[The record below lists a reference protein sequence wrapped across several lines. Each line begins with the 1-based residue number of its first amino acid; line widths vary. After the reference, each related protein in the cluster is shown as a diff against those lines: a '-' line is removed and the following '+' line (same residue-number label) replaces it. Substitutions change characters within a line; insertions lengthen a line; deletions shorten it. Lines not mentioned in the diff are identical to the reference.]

1 MDNTTNP
8 AHDQRPQT
16 SPDGQSAAGLTGN
29 SPAAPPLAAPAS
41 HDRPQGQAAPPVLGA
56 VPPTAAPPRP
66 PAGGWGWKVLSLV
79 LLLVLLSIAVASV
92 GRWAIGLLQLSG
104 GSTRGTSIRLD
115 EVVMD
120 DQGGRDKVAVIDIE
134 GIIFGGLL
142 GGGSSGPV
150 EMVREQLKRAESD
163 HAVKAVLLR
172 IDSPGGEVLASDEIN
187 RSLAEFQQRSGKPI
201 VASMG
206 SVAASGGY
214 YVAAP
219 CRWIVAN
226 PLTITGSIGVIM
238 RGYNYRG
245 LMNKVGVRPEVYKS
259 GRFKDMLSRDK
270 AEEDILPEE
279 REMVQSLVDTT
290 FRRFKEVV
298 VEGRQSPYRLSED
311 GGRALVDNW
320 EDYVDG
326 RVFSGRQ
333 AYDWGFVDEL
343 GNFKTALDRAKT
355 LAQIDRARIIRY
367 EQPFELGNLFRL
379 FVRTETPAIH
389 VDLGIEFPP
398 IRTGRLYFLFL
409 PGTR

>member
-1 MDNTTNP
+1 
-8 AHDQRPQT
+8 
-16 SPDGQSAAGLTGN
+16 
-29 SPAAPPLAAPAS
+29 
-41 HDRPQGQAAPPVLGA
+41 
-56 VPPTAAPPRP
+56 
-66 PAGGWGWKVLSLV
+66 VLSLV

-259 GRFKDMLSRDK
+259 GRFKDMLRGDK

-279 REMVQSLVDTT
+279 REMVDTT

-398 IRTGRLYFLFL
+398 IQTGRLYFLFL
-409 PGTR
+409 P

>member
-1 MDNTTNP
+1 M
-8 AHDQRPQT
+8 
-16 SPDGQSAAGLTGN
+16 
-29 SPAAPPLAAPAS
+29 
-41 HDRPQGQAAPPVLGA
+41 
-56 VPPTAAPPRP
+56 
-66 PAGGWGWKVLSLV
+66 V

-259 GRFKDMLSRDK
+259 GRFKDMLRGDK

-398 IRTGRLYFLFL
+398 IQTGRLYFLFL
-409 PGTR
+409 P

>member
-1 MDNTTNP
+1 M
-8 AHDQRPQT
+8 
-16 SPDGQSAAGLTGN
+16 
-29 SPAAPPLAAPAS
+29 
-41 HDRPQGQAAPPVLGA
+41 
-56 VPPTAAPPRP
+56 
-66 PAGGWGWKVLSLV
+66 

-259 GRFKDMLSRDK
+259 GRFKDMLRGDK

-398 IRTGRLYFLFL
+398 IQTGRLYFLFL
-409 PGTR
+409 P

>member
-1 MDNTTNP
+1 
-8 AHDQRPQT
+8 
-16 SPDGQSAAGLTGN
+16 
-29 SPAAPPLAAPAS
+29 
-41 HDRPQGQAAPPVLGA
+41 
-56 VPPTAAPPRP
+56 
-66 PAGGWGWKVLSLV
+66 
-79 LLLVLLSIAVASV
+79 
-92 GRWAIGLLQLSG
+92 
-104 GSTRGTSIRLD
+104 
-115 EVVMD
+115 
-120 DQGGRDKVAVIDIE
+120 VAVIDIE

-259 GRFKDMLSRDK
+259 GRFKDMLRGDK

-398 IRTGRLYFLFL
+398 IQTGRLYFLFL
-409 PGTR
+409 P

>member
-1 MDNTTNP
+1 
-8 AHDQRPQT
+8 
-16 SPDGQSAAGLTGN
+16 
-29 SPAAPPLAAPAS
+29 
-41 HDRPQGQAAPPVLGA
+41 
-56 VPPTAAPPRP
+56 
-66 PAGGWGWKVLSLV
+66 VLSLV

-259 GRFKDMLSRDK
+259 GRFKDMLRGDK

-398 IRTGRLYFLFL
+398 IQTGRLYFLFL
-409 PGTR
+409 P

>member
-1 MDNTTNP
+1 
-8 AHDQRPQT
+8 
-16 SPDGQSAAGLTGN
+16 
-29 SPAAPPLAAPAS
+29 
-41 HDRPQGQAAPPVLGA
+41 
-56 VPPTAAPPRP
+56 
-66 PAGGWGWKVLSLV
+66 
-79 LLLVLLSIAVASV
+79 
-92 GRWAIGLLQLSG
+92 
-104 GSTRGTSIRLD
+104 
-115 EVVMD
+115 MD

-259 GRFKDMLSRDK
+259 GRFKDMLRGDK

-398 IRTGRLYFLFL
+398 IQTGRLYFLFL
-409 PGTR
+409 P